1 MVKKRISVA
10 LVVLMLVVQCAYSIG
25 FSMKATAAGIENDRD
40 IITSV
45 SMAVYGP
52 DGQTV
57 TGSVYDVGS
66 SVKLDYT
73 WALPNGH
80 GYVDGDT
87 FAFQLPAQFELFND
101 INGSLVS
108 DDGEVGSFTVSQST
122 HQVLMT
128 FNSYIETHDNVQG
141 TLSINTQFDKK
152 VISGSTVQE
161 IVFPVNGGTQTIV
174 VNFKPSVGSTIEKKG
189 VSGGFNA
196 DHIDWT
202 VDVNKKL
209 ERVAGAVVTDPIP
222 EGLALDSTVTLAVYA
237 LGVQL
242 DGTVTVGALLDSS
255 KYTAEVTD
263 GTLKVHF
270 TDPAITG
277 AYRIAYTTAVVSD
290 TRSSFTNTASFA
302 GDGREPVSSSAT
314 VTIERGG
321 SLNKLAT
328 NYEWGKQV
336 ISWAIEYNYNNK
348 AIPQGSGVL
357 TDLFNNSQELV
368 PGSVKVYPVTLNSSG
383 TAVKGTALSENVD
396 YTVTEATGQG
406 KKGFKLEFL
415 HDISSAF
422 RIEYKTKSAD
432 RVLTDTTIT
441 NTVSDSTYSV
451 EASQLIRSAI
461 IYKNLSGVDYKN
473 HTTDWKI
480 TLNGDG
486 YPMNDVVVTDTFPQG
501 GQKFIPESVV
511 VRNASG
517 TVLGASAYTLEY
529 NSPVK
534 PNAGFKVK
542 FTSPVSGTHT
552 IAYRTEFSNDWLYGN
567 TDNFVNNARIDWVGN
582 DGKAQWTEAKGLFI
596 PRAEVKNNGFKAGA
610 YNARYKL
617 FAWTLGINYNS
628 KVIADPVITDI
639 LTSGQIMAD
648 GSLRVYN
655 MNIDANGEPSRG
667 SEIPKNAYTYT
678 VGTGNELKVTFKDAI
693 SSPYYVVFNTTMQG
707 QLIGPKVDNTAKLL
721 DGTRKVSKDL
731 FASVN
736 IPYGGEYVYKNGV
749 QNGDKL
755 DWKIAINRSQ
765 STIKNAVLTDIPSRN
780 QILLPDSFRLYPA
793 YAETN
798 GELIKGGPEL
808 VRDSDYTLRVITD
821 EGGKQSFVLSF
832 LHDISYAH
840 ILEYKSLIVANTGE
854 KLVNTVNLTGT
865 NVERVTQETTKEII
879 VGVSSGSG
887 TGSGVRGTLAVQKL
901 DAADSGLPLAG
912 ATFELYR
919 LNGSE
924 RVLINTR
931 TTDAAGS
938 AVFNNIWLGS
948 YVLIETAAP
957 AGYALDTREYPVT
970 IGSSATINL
979 TVLNTKLAPATAT
992 PTPTPTPTATPSTT
1006 PTGSPGA
1013 TATPST
1019 TPSES
1024 PAATTTPSES
1034 PAVTPS
1040 PAPTSGPTAAP
1051 TSTDVPFIPA
1061 PTPAASSVPGVIID
1075 EPQIPAGP
1083 AVTPAATAAAS
1094 PSPSASPAAGGNTDE
1109 ETPIDDEVPLGGVT
1123 VDEEEVPK
1131 GTAVNP
1137 ATDGKLPQTGESSPM
1152 PIYMAGLA
1160 LVLAGFI
1167 LSRVFRNRKE

>member
-10 LVVLMLVVQCAYSIG
+10 LVVLMLFVQYAYGIG

-57 TGSVYDVGS
+57 TGSVYDVDS

-141 TLSINTQFDKK
+141 TLRINTQFDKK

-196 DHIDWT
+196 NHIDWT

-209 ERVAGAVVTDPIP
+209 EPVAGAVVTDPIP
-222 EGLALDSTVTLAVYA
+222 EGLSLDSTVTLAVYQ
-237 LGVQL
+237 LSVQL
-242 DGTVTVGALLDSS
+242 DGTVTKGALLDSS

-270 TDPAITG
+270 TDPVITG

-290 TRSSFTNTASFA
+290 TLSSFTNTASFR

-368 PGSVKVYPVTLNSSG
+368 PGSVKIYPVTLNASG
-383 TAVKGTALSENVD
+383 TAIKGTPLVENVD
-396 YTVTEATGQG
+396 YTVTDVTHDD

-415 HDISSAF
+415 NDISSAF

-451 EASQLIRSAI
+451 ESSQQIRSAI

-486 YPMNDVVVTDTFPQG
+486 YPMNDVAVTDSFPQG
-501 GQKFIPESVV
+501 GQKFIPGTLV

-542 FTSPVSGTHT
+542 FTSPISGTYT
-552 IAYRTEFSNDWLYGN
+552 IAYRTEFSNDWLYGS
-567 TDNFVNNARIDWVGN
+567 TDNFVNNARIDWIDG

-610 YNARYKL
+610 YNARYKM
-617 FAWTLGINYNS
+617 FAWTLGVNYNS
-628 KVIADPVITDI
+628 KAIADPNITDI

-655 MNIDANGEPSRG
+655 MNIDANGDPSRG

-678 VGTGNELKVTFKDAI
+678 VGNGNELKIEFADAI
-693 SSPYYVVFNTTMQG
+693 SSPYYVVFNTSMQG
-707 QLIGPKVDNTAKLL
+707 KLVGPKADNTAKLL
-721 DGTRKVSKDL
+721 DGTKKVSKDL

-736 IPYGGEYVYKNGV
+736 IPYGGEYVYKNGL

-755 DWKIAINRSQ
+755 DWTIAINRSQ

-780 QILLPDSFRLYPA
+780 QILLPDSFHLYPA
-793 YAETN
+793 SAEMS
-798 GELIKGGPEL
+798 GEVTKGGPEL
-808 VRDSDYTLRVITD
+808 VRDSDYTLSVTTD
-821 EGGKQSFVLSF
+821 ADGKQSFVLSF
-832 LHDISYAH
+832 LHDINYAYF
-840 ILEYKSLIVANTGE
+840 LEYKSLIVANTGD

-901 DAADSGLPLAG
+901 DAADSQLALAG

-948 YVLIETAAP
+948 YVLIEKAAP
-957 AGYALDTREYPVT
+957 AGYVLDTREYPVT

-979 TVLNTKLAPATAT
+979 TVLNTKLAPAT
-992 PTPTPTPTATPSTT
+992 PTPTPTPSTTPTESPGASATPSTT
-1006 PTGSPGA
+1006 PT
-1013 TATPST
+1013 
-1019 TPSES
+1019 ES
-1024 PAATTTPSES
+1024 PAASATPSES

-1040 PAPTSGPTAAP
+1040 PSPTSGPTVEP
-1051 TSTDVPFIPA
+1051 TPTGVPFIPT
-1061 PTPAASSVPGVIID
+1061 PTPVVSGVPGVIID

-1094 PSPSASPAAGGNTDE
+1094 PSPSAAPAAGGNTDQD
-1109 ETPIDDEVPLGGVT
+1109 TPIDDDVPLGGVT
-1123 VDEEEVPK
+1123 VDEDDVPK
-1131 GTAVNP
+1131 GTAVDP

-1152 PIYMAGLA
+1152 PIYLAGFA
-1160 LVLAGFI
+1160 LILAGFI